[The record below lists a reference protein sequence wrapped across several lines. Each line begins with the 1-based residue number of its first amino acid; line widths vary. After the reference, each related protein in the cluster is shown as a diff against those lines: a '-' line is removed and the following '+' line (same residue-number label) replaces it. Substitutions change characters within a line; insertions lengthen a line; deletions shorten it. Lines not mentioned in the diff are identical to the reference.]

1 MLGQYHMK
9 KAIFILMISGS
20 VYANS
25 ESNIYNP
32 QFMQTKTTANNV
44 NNTQIQTMPSE
55 SLELDASARFQKNL
69 KQQLGDMIQNFNQA
83 PN

>member
-9 KAIFILMISGS
+9 KVIFIMMIIGS

-25 ESNIYNP
+25 ESNVYNP
-32 QFMQTKTTANNV
+32 QFMQTKATANNV
-44 NNTQIQTMPSE
+44 NNTQPQTMPCE
-55 SLELDASARFQKNL
+55 SLDLDASARFQKNL